1 MATWFDDLSFG
12 NGSLLYPGKKVGL
25 DKPVSSQRLECIL
38 AGMQDIEYFELLK
51 RTAGE
56 EAVQQ
61 IIAEMVTDFT
71 DYSEDDSK
79 LEELRR
85 QIGEC
90 LTTHAQ

>member
-1 MATWFDDLSFG
+1 M
-12 NGSLLYPGKKVGL
+12 YPGKKVGL